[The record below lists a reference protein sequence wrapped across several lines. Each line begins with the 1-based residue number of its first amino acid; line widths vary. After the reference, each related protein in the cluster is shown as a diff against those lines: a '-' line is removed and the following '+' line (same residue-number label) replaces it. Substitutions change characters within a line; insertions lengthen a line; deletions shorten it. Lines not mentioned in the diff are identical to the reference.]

1 MPEKTNPCFSLLM
14 SKCSGSQLGL
24 HQLPS
29 ASNSAN
35 FCNNTDINKKLDT
48 QKKIYEQHLLVKG
61 VKERMYISRNEI
73 IYILGLHQMSC
84 PAPAGIRPFFKIRPR
99 LDMTARF
106 EAGFIRFWRFEH
118 LYFPA
123 VWWKYNASRFPI
135 LAKVVQMYLAPPPT
149 SVPSERLFSVSGDVI
164 SEHRTRLNP
173 DNAEKLIFM
182 KYNASLIRL
191 TDGMSSE

>member
-1 MPEKTNPCFSLLM
+1 MPEKTNACFSLLM

-24 HQLPS
+24 HQLPI

-35 FCNNTDINKKLDT
+35 FCNNTDNKKLDT
-48 QKKIYEQHLLVKG
+48 QKKIYEQHLLV
-61 VKERMYISRNEI
+61 
-73 IYILGLHQMSC
+73 
-84 PAPAGIRPFFKIRPR
+84 
-99 LDMTARF
+99 
-106 EAGFIRFWRFEH
+106 
-118 LYFPA
+118 FPA